1 MRRVMDLCSTI
12 YNSPVFLN
20 FVFQSFRISFRPV
33 SLHGFVISYIHSFF
47 HGRFTPRR
55 AGYLTMKYFWR
66 PRMKGSEPP
75 VKKEWMKDETNKSRD
90 RQAKILR
97 RQTPNFHKTIIGE
110 IVNNAMKWVW
120 LFWHPQNFT
129 YKHFLPHCHISKKG
143 YIVLFFPYPSA
154 TM

>member
-66 PRMKGSEPP
+66 PRMKTWWRGVNRPWKKSGWRMKQISLEIGQRKSWDGKPP
-75 VKKEWMKDETNKSRD
+75 IFIKPLSVKLLIMQWNECG
-90 RQAKILR
+90 
-97 RQTPNFHKTIIGE
+97 F
-110 IVNNAMKWVW
+110 
-120 LFWHPQNFT
+120 FWHP
-129 YKHFLPHCHISKKG
+129 
-143 YIVLFFPYPSA
+143 
-154 TM
+154 